1 MMNEHFKRKFKRT
14 ILFKLLLDFL
24 HGLYLYVVRTRFFKQ
39 AKLTIWLT
47 SSEHLSKSE

>member
-24 HGLYLYVVRTRFFKQ
+24 HGLYLYLVKIDFQ
-39 AKLTIWLT
+39 ANKN
-47 SSEHLSKSE
+47 